1 MNRSSEISEIGV
13 YRDNREAGQQPAFHS
28 REQFQWVTLTF
39 PVPPMAVND

>member
-28 REQFQWVTLTF
+28 REQFQWRSLRQS
-39 PVPPMAVND
+39 DYL